1 MRNFPYLTEGGLA
14 NFTLLSNQVF
24 VLKYF
29 YIFELLTSVNSHLRQ
44 NPVMFD
50 SVQNFEKLHKW
61 GGEKSVI

>member
-29 YIFELLTSVNSHLRQ
+29 YIFELLTSVNSHPR
-44 NPVMFD
+44 
-50 SVQNFEKLHKW
+50 
-61 GGEKSVI
+61 